1 MALSNEAYEAL
12 QAIVGERNVTRDPAI
27 LDGYAVEMLVELVRP
42 NCGHYMPRAGAIV
55 MPGSTEEV
63 QAIVKAANKYHFGVK
78 PHGTGWYHWAS
89 PMYDPGTRYGDE
101 KDTVQLD
108 MRRMNDIEIDE
119 KNGIAIVGPYVIHAQ
134 LHAEAIKRGWS
145 CNIIGAGSSCSVVA
159 AACAYSGIGAG
170 TMWMGGNA
178 ENVLGM
184 EWVTPSGEI
193 VRNGSLG
200 SGDGWFCGEGPGP
213 SVRGIMRGTLGSRGG
228 MGVYTKCAV
237 RLAHWPGSTDWPVT
251 GTVPA
256 YRLPLD
262 ETFRAYTVAVPTW
275 DAWTDLYYKI
285 YDNEIGYT
293 SHRQYNLA
301 GAELAPAFWLMYTDP
316 TKQLSDLPAI
326 MEEPG
331 MDELREELR
340 ISLQI
345 VLAGRSVADIELQ
358 DKVLDKILEEVR
370 GWKVERYC
378 TPEMAEF
385 TNMYM
390 NRLGHKEINY
400 VYTGNYIG
408 SWMQAGTPDWVKGY
422 VPVAAA
428 GYERDYRNGLLVQ
441 AGGDSMMGTI
451 GAYPGGGIMG
461 LEQFVSYDG
470 ADGKSCAA
478 AWYHMDDAVED
489 AKTINYPPGKEA
501 LYIEMR
507 MTDEQAFDKW
517 SKAKQPWTYVFQ
529 RGIRERYDP
538 NYVGDR
544 QYNWIPEEWERGEKH
559 ASTPMMPGPGR
570 PQPAPDGY
578 PTI

>member
-1 MALSNEAYEAL
+1 MALTTEAYEAL

-27 LDGYAVEMLVELVRP
+27 LDGYAVEMLAELVRP
-42 NCGHYMPRAGAIV
+42 DCGHYMPRAAAVV
-55 MPGSTEEV
+55 MPVSTEEV
-63 QAIVKAANKYHFGVK
+63 QAIVRLGNKYKFGIK

-89 PMYDPGTRYGDE
+89 PMYDDR
-101 KDTVQLD
+101 DTIQLD
-108 MRRMNDIEIDE
+108 MRRMNKIEIDE
-119 KNGIAIVGPYVIHAQ
+119 KNGIAIVEPYVIHAQ

-159 AACAYSGIGAG
+159 ASCAYSGIGAG

-184 EWVTPSGEI
+184 EWVTLSGEI

-213 SVRGIMRGTLGSRGG
+213 SVRGIMRGTFGSRGG

-237 RLAHWPGSTDWPVT
+237 RLAHWPGSTDWPVY

-262 ETFRAYTVAVPTW
+262 KTFRAYTVAVPTW
-275 DAWTDLYYKI
+275 DAWADLYFKI
-285 YDNEIGYT
+285 YDNEIGY
-293 SHRQYNLA
+293 SLHRQFNLA
-301 GAELAPAFWLMYTDP
+301 GADLAPAFWLMYNDA
-316 TKQLSDLPAI
+316 TKQLSDLPEI
-326 MEEPG
+326 MKQPG
-331 MDELREELR
+331 MAELTEEMR

-345 VLAGRSVADIELQ
+345 VLAGRSEADIELQ
-358 DKVLDKILEEVR
+358 DKVLDKILEEVG

-378 TPEMAEF
+378 EKDMAEF

-400 VYTGNYIG
+400 VYSGNYIG

-422 VPVAAA
+422 IPVAAA

-441 AGGDSMMGTI
+441 AGGDSMMGTV

-470 ADGKSCAA
+470 NDMESTKA

-489 AKTINYPPGKEA
+489 AKTINYPPGKES

-507 MTDEQAFDKW
+507 YTDEQAFDKW

-529 RGIRERYDP
+529 RKIRERYDP
-538 NYVGDR
+538 NYIGDR
-544 QYNWIPEEWERGEKH
+544 QYNWIPEEWENGEKH
-559 ASTPMMPGPGR
+559 ATTPIMPGPGR
-570 PQPAPDGY
+570 SQPAPEGY
-578 PTI
+578 PTV